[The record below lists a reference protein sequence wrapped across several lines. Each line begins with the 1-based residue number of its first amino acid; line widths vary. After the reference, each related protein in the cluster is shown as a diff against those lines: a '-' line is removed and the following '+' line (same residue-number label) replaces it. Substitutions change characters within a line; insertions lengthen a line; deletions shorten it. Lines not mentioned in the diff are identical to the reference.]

1 MYAIIIFFV
10 LNLINVI
17 LGTMRSILTVKST
30 PLVAVIIN
38 TLSYTFYSGIVKM
51 TGEQAMAVVL
61 ATTALTNIIGVWVA
75 KVLLNKMRK
84 DKLWQI
90 TATVHN
96 KVGVDFHRELIE
108 NGIACGYDNRG
119 KWISFDCYS
128 ENQSQSLIIKEL
140 CKKYNAKVFVT
151 EGLEL

>member
-1 MYAIIIFFV
+1 MYAIIIFFI

-17 LGTMRSILTVKST
+17 LGTTRSVLTVKST

-84 DKLWQI
+84 DKLWRFTI
-90 TATVHN
+90 SVRYDDMSDFAKELNATN
-96 KVGVDFHRELIE
+96 LPFGWSM
-108 NGIACGYDNRG
+108 RG
-119 KWISFDCYS
+119 KWVTYDVYA
-128 ENQSQSLIIKEL
+128 ETQNESLIIKEL
-140 CKKYNAKVFVT
+140 CRKYDAKVFIS
-151 EGLEL
+151 ESLDY

>member
-1 MYAIIIFFV
+1 MYAIIIFFI

-17 LGTMRSILTVKST
+17 LGTMRSVLTVKST

-84 DKLWQI
+84 DKLWRFTI
-90 TATVHN
+90 SVRYDDMGDFAKELTATNLPFGWSMH
-96 KVGVDFHRELIE
+96 
-108 NGIACGYDNRG
+108 G
-119 KWISFDCYS
+119 KWVTYDVYA
-128 ENQSQSLIIKEL
+128 ETQNESLVIKDL
-140 CKKYNAKVFVT
+140 CRKYNAKVFVS
-151 EGLEL
+151 ESLDY

>member
-1 MYAIIIFFV
+1 MYAIIIFFT

-17 LGTMRSILTVKST
+17 LGTMRSVLTVKST

-84 DKLWQI
+84 DKLWRFTI
-90 TATVHN
+90 SVRYDDMGEFAKELNATN
-96 KVGVDFHRELIE
+96 LPFGWSM
-108 NGIACGYDNRG
+108 RG
-119 KWISFDCYS
+119 KWVTYDVYA
-128 ENQSQSLIIKEL
+128 ETQNESLVIKEL
-140 CKKYNAKVFVT
+140 CRKYDAKVFVS
-151 EGLEL
+151 ESLDY

>member
-1 MYAIIIFFV
+1 MYAIIIFFI

-17 LGTMRSILTVKST
+17 LGTMRSVLTVKST

-84 DKLWQI
+84 DKLWRFTI
-90 TATVHN
+90 SVRYDDMGDFAKELNATN
-96 KVGVDFHRELIE
+96 LPFGWSM
-108 NGIACGYDNRG
+108 RG
-119 KWISFDCYS
+119 KWVTYDVYA
-128 ENQSQSLIIKEL
+128 ETQNESLIIKEL
-140 CKKYNAKVFVT
+140 CRKYDAKVFVS
-151 EGLEL
+151 ESLDY